1 MMDGQ
6 GGAQTE
12 DPSLG
17 NPGPLTPRPI
27 PLSEACPDRLGQS
40 PARLCLQS
48 AEPGEL

>member
-1 MMDGQ
+1 MMDEQ

-12 DPSLG
+12 GPSLG

-27 PLSEACPDRLGQS
+27 PYPDRLGQS

-48 AEPGEL
+48 AAPGEL